1 MTLTDL
7 RYIVAL
13 ARERHFGR
21 AADACFVSQPTLSVA
36 VKKLEDELG
45 VVLFERSH
53 FDVSLTP
60 VGEQVVDAAQRTL
73 EAAEN
78 VKQLAHSGQD
88 QLAAPLKVGAIY
100 TVGPY
105 LFPELIPHLKEI
117 APEMPLIIEEGY
129 TADLAEQLKQGK
141 LDVIFVSLP
150 FAEPNILTLSLYEEP
165 FVVLLPASHPLT
177 ARKTLSSKQLEKESM
192 LLLGAGHCFR
202 DQVLEACPACL
213 PKSVQGE
220 RAATVVEGSSLEAI
234 RHMVAS
240 GMGLTIVPC
249 TSAGTDRYSQRLM
262 EIRRFSNP
270 IPKRIVALAWRISF
284 PRPQVID
291 VMREAVAACQL
302 SCLKHLKK

>member
-7 RYIVAL
+7 RYIIAL
-13 ARERHFGR
+13 ARERHFRR
-21 AADACFVSQPTLSVA
+21 AAEACFVSQPTLSVA

-53 FDVSLTP
+53 TDVSLTP

-73 EAAEN
+73 EAAES
-78 VKQLAHSGQD
+78 VKQVASAGQD
-88 QLAAPLKVGAIY
+88 QLTAPLKVGAIY

-117 APEMPLIIEEGY
+117 APQMPLIVEEGY
-129 TADLAEQLKQGK
+129 TADLTEQLKQGE
-141 LDVIFVSLP
+141 LDVILISLP
-150 FAEPNILTLSLYEEP
+150 FEEPNILTLPLYEEP
-165 FVVLLPASHPLT
+165 FVVLLPASHPLI
-177 ARKTLSSKQLEKESM
+177 ARKTLSSKQLENESM

-202 DQVLEACPACL
+202 DQVLEACPGCL

-220 RAATVVEGSSLEAI
+220 HAATRVEGSSLETI

-249 TSAGTDRYSQRLM
+249 TSAGTDRYSQRLL
-262 EIRRFSNP
+262 EIRRFARP
-270 IPKRIVALAWRISF
+270 IPKRTIALAWRISF

-291 VMREAVAACQL
+291 VMHEAVAACQL
-302 SCLKHLKK
+302 SCVKHLS